1 MGILLLNICA
11 RKRRNVHD
19 ENKKKTKESIVQAQL
34 FPTRESIHSNIFS
47 CSCCVGK
54 FNSYSRMTV
63 MLEFERKEI
72 CMLRDKNLLNFV
84 SAKHFQQ
91 TMPEKALTD

>member
-1 MGILLLNICA
+1 
-11 RKRRNVHD
+11 
-19 ENKKKTKESIVQAQL
+19 
-34 FPTRESIHSNIFS
+34 
-47 CSCCVGK
+47 
-54 FNSYSRMTV
+54 MTV